1 MKITSEK
8 YKYNVWLV
16 LLLGL
21 VVALLICT
29 TYKMNQSTCNDVIV
43 NFENGS
49 DEILLSQ
56 NDILKTIKANFNT
69 PINGRNLQTIDLELV
84 EEVVEKA
91 PFVKQADAFFDSN
104 NTLNVN
110 IIEKRP
116 LVRVI
121 NSNNVSY
128 YIDNEG
134 NKFEVSPNFTVR
146 VVLASGFIKDDNLIN
161 APLSSNIDRAIF
173 ELTTYINE
181 NQLWKAMIEQIYVE
195 ANGDFV
201 LIPKVGDFEIL
212 LGDVTSLEL
221 KFKKLENFYNKDVNI
236 DQQIEVV
243 NLKYNNQ
250 ILCELKQPEQ

>member
-1 MKITSEK
+1 MKAKSEK
-8 YKYNVWLV
+8 YRYNILLI

-21 VVALLICT
+21 VGALLVT
-29 TYKMNQSTCNDVIV
+29 TNYSINSSSCNNITV
-43 NFENGS
+43 NFGEKS
-49 DEILLSQ
+49 AEAFLTQ
-56 NDILKTIKANFNT
+56 NDIIKTVTENLNI
-69 PINGRNLQTIDLELV
+69 PITGTNLQAIDLRLV
-84 EEVVEKA
+84 EQTA
-91 PFVKQADAFFDSN
+91 QQIAFVKQADAFFDSN

-128 YIDNEG
+128 YIDSEQ

-146 VVLASGFIKDDNLIN
+146 VVLASGFIKDDKQIN
-161 APLSSNIDRAIF
+161 VLLSSDIDKAIF
-173 ELTTYINE
+173 KLANYIDG

-212 LGDVTSLEL
+212 LGSVANLEL
-221 KFKKLENFYNKDVNI
+221 KFKKLENFYKKDVAI
-236 DQQIEVV
+236 EQPIEVV

-250 ILCELKQPEQ
+250 ILCELKQPKQ